1 MEVHKDMKDEK
12 LLNILCQ
19 ERMASALE
27 LSLKSCERYKKAE
40 QEADRKMEYVFK
52 MGLDINKSMQ
62 STKLLLL
69 IIIAMPNMVKL
80 HICKDSV
87 MVLTY

>member
-1 MEVHKDMKDEK
+1 MKDEK